1 MFKSFRSFLVFISS
15 FFLIGCATE
24 SERTVRNLDSS
35 SLTFNSQNCQKS
47 VRDIDFHSDLK
58 KAKTLAVPLSI
69 IISGGFLLIP
79 SIVASAGLSAL
90 DRIDASNISS
100 RCGGK
105 KTDKKTIK
113 KNVVTETLIDSVTIL
128 PIF

>member
-1 MFKSFRSFLVFISS
+1 MFESFRSFLVFISS

-90 DRIDASNISS
+90 DR
-100 RCGGK
+100 CGGK